1 MEQVKQAN
9 TASIKKNYIYSA
21 LAKVF
26 ALLIPIL
33 ITPYLARVLEPDGN
47 GVISFVASIVSYFV
61 IASNIGIET
70 YGQKIISKNR
80 DNKAYLKQFLIEI
93 TVLRAILTG
102 ICLVIY
108 YVTFVLVL
116 KANTML
122 YAIYGLTLM
131 AVAIDFTWFFQGVE
145 DFKKIAFAN
154 ILSKVLYVVLVFVLV
169 KEKKD
174 LNLSAFILVVT
185 NVLPYFFLIPFIFKY
200 TRRVKLE
207 NRINPFCHFKECMVY
222 FVPTI
227 AIQIYTILDKTM
239 IGLITNS
246 DFENGYYEKAEQLAK
261 LPITIITMM
270 NIIMRSRISY
280 YYAYQEFEKIKHL
293 TKKSASFSLLLAIPI
308 MFGLIVTAKRFVPIY
323 LGEGY
328 EECIPLVYIFSPL
341 ILIIGV
347 SNLLG
352 THYYTPFDK
361 QRISNRFLIIGAI
374 INVLLNAILIY
385 YFKARGAAISSI
397 VAELVITLLYLWFAK
412 DFFTFKD
419 FIKVGY
425 KYLISGSI
433 MFVTLLVLN
442 YYLPMGIW
450 FLILEIGIGMGEYF
464 ILLFILRDKFVL
476 ETIRL
481 FWNKFKKLHRRS

>member
-122 YAIYGLTLM
+122 YAIYGLPLM

-185 NVLPYFFLIPFIFKY
+185 NALPYFFLIPFIFKY
-200 TRRVKLE
+200 TRRIKLE

-280 YYAYQEFEKIKHL
+280 YYANQEFEKIKHL

-323 LGEGY
+323 LGDGY

>member
-185 NVLPYFFLIPFIFKY
+185 NALPYFFLIPFLFK
-200 TRRVKLE
+200 
-207 NRINPFCHFKECMVY
+207 
-222 FVPTI
+222 
-227 AIQIYTILDKTM
+227 
-239 IGLITNS
+239 
-246 DFENGYYEKAEQLAK
+246 
-261 LPITIITMM
+261 
-270 NIIMRSRISY
+270 
-280 YYAYQEFEKIKHL
+280 
-293 TKKSASFSLLLAIPI
+293 
-308 MFGLIVTAKRFVPIY
+308 
-323 LGEGY
+323 
-328 EECIPLVYIFSPL
+328 
-341 ILIIGV
+341 
-347 SNLLG
+347 
-352 THYYTPFDK
+352 
-361 QRISNRFLIIGAI
+361 
-374 INVLLNAILIY
+374 
-385 YFKARGAAISSI
+385 
-397 VAELVITLLYLWFAK
+397 
-412 DFFTFKD
+412 
-419 FIKVGY
+419 
-425 KYLISGSI
+425 
-433 MFVTLLVLN
+433 
-442 YYLPMGIW
+442 
-450 FLILEIGIGMGEYF
+450 
-464 ILLFILRDKFVL
+464 
-476 ETIRL
+476 
-481 FWNKFKKLHRRS
+481 